1 MTSMRALHRTLLTF
15 AAAAVAA
22 TLASGSA
29 KADPDG
35 LVVAVV
41 QQASIDARTGRKT
54 LMPAHPIYS
63 GDRVVTDQIGEAQ
76 IKFRDNTRL
85 VIGPN
90 STMII
95 DAFVFNKDDT
105 ARKVSINAVKGA
117 FRFISGNSPKDAY
130 TITTPTSTIGIRG

>member
-1 MTSMRALHRTLLTF
+1 MRALHHTLVSL
-15 AAAAVAA
+15 AAAAVATMLVA
-22 TLASGSA
+22 GPA

-35 LVVAVV
+35 VVVAVV
-41 QQASIDARTGRKT
+41 QQAQIDAKTGKKT
-54 LMPAHPIYS
+54 LMPANPIYS
-63 GDRVVTDQIGEAQ
+63 GDKVVTDQIGEAQ
-76 IKFRDNTRL
+76 IKFRDNTKL

-90 STMII
+90 SMMII
-95 DAFVFNKDDT
+95 DAFVFNKDDS

>member
-1 MTSMRALHRTLLTF
+1 MHAVHRFLASV

-22 TLASGSA
+22 FVLVAPA
-29 KADPDG
+29 HADPDG
-35 LVVAVV
+35 VVIAVV
-41 QQASIDARTGRKT
+41 QQAHIDAKTGKKT
-54 LMPAHPIYS
+54 LMPANPIYS
-63 GDRVVTDQIGEAQ
+63 GDRVITDQIGEAQ

-90 STMII
+90 SMMII
-95 DAFVFNKDDT
+95 DAFVFNNDDT